1 MSEKPSQRT
10 YQFAPLDRPGWIL
23 GLSGGQCLASAA
35 GVVAAGAL
43 LRAGVHPAVALVPL
57 VLATVFAFGS
67 WDGRSCRDELPHV
80 VLHTARRVV
89 GADRWIASVPLARG
103 GRPVDAPLPSFLAGL
118 EIVDAGSH
126 LWAAEATDVGFLWD
140 HRERTVSASLRVRG
154 GGFSLEE
161 SVEQERLVQAWGDV
175 LGGFCTEHRTVSSIR
190 TTEWAMSAGRGHRP
204 EGQAVALD
212 PDHVEAHASYVE
224 VLHDAGAVEIVH
236 ECLVTVTVDLR
247 RVRTSRHV
255 RREEAARSALFE
267 ELRGLSL
274 RLDGAGLEYSPPL
287 SADELTEVMRRR
299 IDPEG
304 SAASGDRPQSL
315 AVAAGLASWGPLAV
329 RSQWS
334 SVRVD
339 GSLHRTY
346 WIAEWPRFPVPPNW
360 IEGLLLH
367 AAGTRC
373 VSFHYEPVP
382 PSGARRRIDR
392 DSIRLASDEDQR
404 NRTGFRTGA
413 HHRRAQAAVQ
423 EREAELV
430 AGSSDLEFI
439 GFVTVS
445 ARDEAALESR
455 CCEYEQAAAQA
466 GLVLRPLDARHDVA
480 LVCTLPAGRGVG
492 SRGLQ

>member
-1 MSEKPSQRT
+1 MSEKPSPRT

-23 GLSGGQCLASAA
+23 GLSAVQCLASAS
-35 GVVAAGAL
+35 GIVAAGAL

-57 VLATVFAFGS
+57 VLVAVFAFGS
-67 WDGRSCRDELPHV
+67 WDGRSCRDHLPQV
-80 VLHTARRVV
+80 VLHAARRAI
-89 GADRWIASVPLARG
+89 GADRWLAAVPLTRA
-103 GRPVDAPLPSFLAGL
+103 GRAAGAPLPTFLAGL
-118 EIVDAGSH
+118 EIVDAGSL
-126 LWAAEATDVGFLWD
+126 LWAAEATEVGFLWD
-140 HRERTVSASLRVRG
+140 HRERTVSASLRVCG

-161 SVEQERLVQAWGDV
+161 SGEQERLVQGWGDV

-190 TTEWAMSAGRGHRP
+190 TTEWATSASRGHRLP
-204 EGQAVALD
+204 GHALALD
-212 PDHVEAHASYVE
+212 PNHVEAHASYVE
-224 VLHDAGAVEIVH
+224 VLDDAGAVEIVH
-236 ECLVTVTVDLR
+236 ECLVTITVDLR
-247 RVRTSRHV
+247 RVRASRHV
-255 RREEAARSALFE
+255 RRDEAARSVLFE

-274 RLDGAGLEYSPPL
+274 RLDGAGLDYSPPL
-287 SADELTEVMRRR
+287 SADELTEVMRCR

-304 SAASGDRPQSL
+304 RAASVDSPRSL
-315 AVAAGLASWGPLAV
+315 AVAAGLASWGPLALQ
-329 RSQWS
+329 SQWS

-360 IEGLLLH
+360 IEGFLLH

-373 VSFHYEPVP
+373 VSFHYEPVA
-382 PSGARRRIDR
+382 PSSARRRIDR

-404 NRTGFRTGA
+404 IRTGFRTGA

-430 AGSSDLEFI
+430 AGSADLEFI

-445 ARDEAALESR
+445 APSEAALESR

-480 LVCTLPAGRGVG
+480 LLCTLPAGRGIG
-492 SRGLQ
+492 RRGT